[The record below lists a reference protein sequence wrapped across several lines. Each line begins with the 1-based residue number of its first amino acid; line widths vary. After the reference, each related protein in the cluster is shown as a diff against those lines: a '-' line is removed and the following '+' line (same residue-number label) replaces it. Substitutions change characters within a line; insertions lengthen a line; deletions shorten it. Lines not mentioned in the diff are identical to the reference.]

1 MKLIRPVTSL
11 LWLYVCNDCGNC
23 TYSTVKNRP
32 YCYCRYKNKMKLA
45 RSNTI

>member
-11 LWLYVCNDCGNC
+11 LWLYVCNDCGNY
-23 TYSTVKNRP
+23 TYSTIKNRP

-45 RSNTI
+45 RSNSI

>member
-11 LWLYVCNDCGNC
+11 LWLYVCNDCGNY
-23 TYSTVKNRP
+23 TYNTIKKRP